1 MTNPPSDAIHT
12 TARRAAAALGYGV
25 ALKVLRYGLAV
36 ASHIVIRRVLGPAEF
51 GQYSV
56 AVAVLDIAA
65 VVASLGMG
73 QALLR
78 FLPEAALGRDPKVVR
93 TLLTRSMFVQAIGWL
108 GSLGLLWLF
117 REPVRG
123 WLRSDSAYELILLG
137 MALLATRLLFDL
149 GGAALNA
156 VLAAREL
163 AIVSLLWQV
172 AFVGGLLYLLGEGW
186 GAEGVIAA
194 GAWANAIGFS
204 ALIVAWRRIEHPPGA
219 RAVGRFTWRR
229 ILQYSVPFAA
239 INVCYNLVWRNSEA
253 FWINRY
259 WDEKTVGLFSAAYN
273 LPQLVLDFVP
283 TAIWPLVMAS
293 YAAIF
298 TVDRPRAIRLI
309 SHYYKLLFLLAAPLS
324 IAGAVFGDRLLVVM
338 YGPEYLDGGGLARL
352 FFLIQCV
359 SFLGTP
365 LSMTL
370 YVLEKTWMNLLV
382 WLGAA
387 ALNVGLNVI
396 LIPRD
401 WRLGSVLPVALAVS
415 LMPIVYMI
423 LLRRIGVSVS
433 VPWGFLL
440 RTYLASATLLALL
453 PLRSWAR
460 GAAELLVCAVV
471 GVLLLAAGL
480 KAVRIFR
487 TEDRALLDLVPSAG
501 ARRALAWFGEGL
513 R

>member
-1 MTNPPSDAIHT
+1 
-12 TARRAAAALGYGV
+12 
-25 ALKVLRYGLAV
+25 
-36 ASHIVIRRVLGPAEF
+36 
-51 GQYSV
+51 
-56 AVAVLDIAA
+56 
-65 VVASLGMG
+65 
-73 QALLR
+73 
-78 FLPEAALGRDPKVVR
+78 
-93 TLLTRSMFVQAIGWL
+93 
-108 GSLGLLWLF
+108 
-117 REPVRG
+117 
-123 WLRSDSAYELILLG
+123 
-137 MALLATRLLFDL
+137 
-149 GGAALNA
+149 
-156 VLAAREL
+156 
-163 AIVSLLWQV
+163 
-172 AFVGGLLYLLGEGW
+172 
-186 GAEGVIAA
+186 
-194 GAWANAIGFS
+194 
-204 ALIVAWRRIEHPPGA
+204 
-219 RAVGRFTWRR
+219 
-229 ILQYSVPFAA
+229 
-239 INVCYNLVWRNSEA
+239 
-253 FWINRY
+253 
-259 WDEKTVGLFSAAYN
+259 
-273 LPQLVLDFVP
+273 
-283 TAIWPLVMAS
+283 
-293 YAAIF
+293 
-298 TVDRPRAIRLI
+298 LI

-324 IAGAVFGDRLLVVM
+324 IVGAVFGDRLLVVM